1 MILLL
6 TYILVATY
14 AIAIFPYIE
23 QYTGLK
29 FFARLLIL
37 LVLPVILLI
46 AFWSVIFVT
55 VIFVLF
61 VYIFGR
67 EFIDDFTTM
76 KE

>member
-6 TYILVATY
+6 AYVLVATY
-14 AIAIFPYIE
+14 TIAIFPYIE
-23 QYTGLK
+23 QFTGLK

-37 LVLPVILLI
+37 LVVPVILLI
-46 AFWSVIFVT
+46 VFWSVIFVT
-55 VIFVLF
+55 VIVVLF
-61 VYIFGR
+61 VYIFGC

>member
-1 MILLL
+1 MLILA
-6 TYILVATY
+6 YIIFAIYTVAMFY
-14 AIAIFPYIE
+14 NIE
-23 QYTGLK
+23 QCSGLK
-29 FFARLLIL
+29 FFVRLLLL
-37 LVLPVILLI
+37 LVLPIILLI
-46 AFWSVIFVT
+46 VFWSVIFVT

>member
-1 MILLL
+1 MLILA
-6 TYILVATY
+6 YIIFVIYTVAMFY
-14 AIAIFPYIE
+14 NIE
-23 QYTGLK
+23 QCSGLK
-29 FFARLLIL
+29 FFAKLLLL
-37 LVLPVILLI
+37 LVIPTILLI
-46 AFWSVIFVT
+46 VFWSAIFVT

>member
-1 MILLL
+1 MLILA
-6 TYILVATY
+6 YIIFVIYTVAMFY
-14 AIAIFPYIE
+14 NIE
-23 QYTGLK
+23 QCSGLK
-29 FFARLLIL
+29 FFKKLLLL
-37 LVLPVILLI
+37 LVLPTILLI
-46 AFWSVIFVT
+46 VFWSVIFVT